1 MSNMSPSTAIEV
13 FEVFAP
19 DMHVPQYRP
28 FTFSKGNAKT
38 MISRRTKIF
47 HKEKQPLFPLC
58 LPLVPVCGQ
67 NQNQG
72 IFGVVCKENFLFV
85 CKVKQD
91 QLFPNLPHF
100 SKER

>member
-28 FTFSKGNAKT
+28 FIFSKGNAKT